1 MFVSRGFFAQ
11 WSGPLSSIFSSAAEI
26 TVSLSASGTENLVVH
41 FTDTNTHTYRHVGDT
56 HALYFQTT
64 IVCER
69 EEGCAKPTMWCVRM
83 MLNGASLVSP
93 YSEVTLSSQ
102 SAPQMN

>member
-1 MFVSRGFFAQ
+1 MTVEFAHSRGGFC
-11 WSGPLSSIFSSAAEI
+11 SVVSSIFSPAADL
-26 TVSLSASGTENLVVH
+26 TASLSASGTENLDVH
-41 FTDTNTHTYRHVGDT
+41 FTDTNTHTYRHVGI
-56 HALYFQTT
+56 HMQTT

-69 EEGCAKPTMWCVRM
+69 EEGCAKPTMWCVRT

-102 SAPQMN
+102 LAPPMN

>member
-1 MFVSRGFFAQ
+1 M
-11 WSGPLSSIFSSAAEI
+11 SGPLTSIFSPVADLTAP
-26 TVSLSASGTENLVVH
+26 LSARRTENLDVH
-41 FTDTNTHTYRHVGDT
+41 FTDTNTHTYRHVGMHT
-56 HALYFQTT
+56 LFQTT

-69 EEGCAKPTMWCVRM
+69 DEGRAKPTMWCVRT